1 MPELNMINE
10 DKQLLL
16 DYVKNCN
23 DYFKDQYVTVLSIV
37 NANSNRQKM
46 NNYLSELANQGAT
59 FTDSDTLIESYKK
72 TCTVPFL
79 TELRDGWNIPLSND
93 IKSFENQLF
102 IDYEIIIKRIVGN
115 FFYNKYSHHLSMK
128 LVDYLDTNK
137 IYYDHNMILQN
148 LQSWWDE
155 FICTT
160 DKPNYDLPTYA
171 NYINRIFD
179 KKYKKDY
186 LDDTSM
192 ALQKFIGTS
201 QFKGMQTSGKTSI
214 KFPKFDIWWMSD
226 YPLFDRINALLSWME
241 RTYKVTV
248 KNNQYKLDPLKIGKN
263 IYNNSILTSI
273 TIYKNNSVL
282 IKFKNQSIMEL
293 WNNRINKLK
302 K

>member
-23 DYFKDQYVTVLSIV
+23 DYFKDQYATVLSIV

-46 NNYLSELANQGAT
+46 NNYLNELANQGAM
-59 FTDSDTLIESYKK
+59 FADSDTVIGNYEPN
-72 TCTVPFL
+72 CIVPFF
-79 TELRDGWNIPLSND
+79 TELHDSFNMPILHNIKLFKSKFFREYSNV
-93 IKSFENQLF
+93 
-102 IDYEIIIKRIVGN
+102 IKRIVGN

-137 IYYDHNMILQN
+137 IYDDHNMLLQN

-155 FICTT
+155 FIVTT

-241 RTYKVTV
+241 RTYKVAV

-282 IKFKNQSIMEL
+282 IKFKNQSTMEL
-293 WNNRINKLK
+293 WNYRINKLIN
-302 K
+302 